1 MKLNKQEFIE
11 KVKTDATYKKLG
23 EKNEKQYTTYY
34 YFHLCF
40 S

>member
-23 EKNEKQYTTYY
+23 EKNEKQYI
-34 YFHLCF
+34 
-40 S
+40 